1 MSGLDFWKRWKL
13 LFLYLFF
20 GLPWLRELSKDSR
33 SIIFAAQKR
42 RIGSI
47 THRPLE
53 EPPQKKSFERE
64 EFLFCVM
71 ADYGGESIMTEHI
84 NWFVNVIPNGE
95 NAGCRPD
102 TRPYVYM
109 KTNGTFSF
117 FSPTG
122 FSLERLYPRHGP
134 LYTPWLRASVTLS
147 GPITLAASRK
157 SHPPRRSLIS
167 FLFVV
172 VVVCL
177 PTFSDPQDPHQIIKS
192 LSCGRRT
199 RGGKSLHSTSHQ
211 KRASSFYY
219 YTTVKTTMTYYHRY
233 CYYGIIKKL
242 KLLALLRFCF
252 P

>member
-1 MSGLDFWKRWKL
+1 MARILFGAGRGISISSLGIQLIARSNLFLVPSFKVGEKLAPYFILFFLFFFHNVNPSLKVLDIFQRENVWSRFL
-13 LFLYLFF
+13 EAMETSFFLYLFF

-117 FSPTG
+117 FLRKG
-122 FSLERLYPRHGP
+122 FHWSDYTLGMD
-134 LYTPWLRASVTLS
+134 LYTPRDCA
-147 GPITLAASRK
+147 
-157 SHPPRRSLIS
+157 HPWP
-167 FLFVV
+167 F
-172 VVVCL
+172 
-177 PTFSDPQDPHQIIKS
+177 
-192 LSCGRRT
+192 
-199 RGGKSLHSTSHQ
+199 
-211 KRASSFYY
+211 
-219 YTTVKTTMTYYHRY
+219 
-233 CYYGIIKKL
+233 
-242 KLLALLRFCF
+242 LALSR
-252 P
+252 